1 MSDPRPAPLLAL
13 RGIGK
18 SFLGVRVL
26 DGVDLDVAPGEVHA
40 VVGENGAGKSTLMK
54 IVSGAYA
61 PDEGAVEFD
70 GQARAFRGPRDAQRA
85 GVGIIHQEFNLLPE
99 RTVAENVY
107 LGHEPTR
114 RGLVDR
120 REMLDRTRR
129 LLASI
134 GETTLPAD
142 APVGRLGVAQQQV
155 VEIAKALA
163 LDARLL
169 IMDEPTAALADHEV
183 ELLYGLVRRLQERG
197 IGLLYVSHR
206 LTEVFDLSS
215 RITVLK
221 DGRRVTTVDT
231 AATTADELVRHMVGR
246 ELSSYYPARAAPED
260 VGEVRLTVRDA
271 GNRKL
276 RGVTLDLR
284 AGEVLGVGGLQG
296 SGRSALARALFG
308 VAPFTSGEVTLDGR
322 PVRLRSARAAMRAGI
337 AYVTEDRKGEG
348 IVARQSVL
356 DNALLA
362 SRAVFA
368 TRSGRAART
377 IKVRELLA
385 AVQVRSAGDDQEIRF
400 LSGGNQQKVVLARWL
415 AIDPRILLFDEPT
428 RGIDVGAKSAIHD
441 LVRSLARDGAAVL
454 MISSELP
461 ELLGMSDRII
471 VLRDGRV
478 AGELPA
484 GATEEDVVALAVGTV
499 AEAVQ

>member
-26 DGVDLDVAPGEVHA
+26 DGVDVDVAPGEVHA

-70 GQARAFRGPRDAQRA
+70 GQSRAFRGPRDAQRA

-499 AEAVQ
+499 AEVVQ

>member
-1 MSDPRPAPLLAL
+1 MSGLLPSPLLAL

-26 DGVDLDVAPGEVHA
+26 DGVDLQVRPGEVHA

-54 IVSGAYA
+54 VVSGVHQ
-61 PDEGAVEFD
+61 PDEGTVEFD
-70 GQARAFRGPRDAQRA
+70 GAPRTFRGPREAQQA
-85 GVGIIHQEFNLLPE
+85 GIGTVHQELTLLPE
-99 RTVAENVY
+99 RTVAENVW
-107 LGHEPTR
+107 LGREPLR

-120 REMLDRTRR
+120 RAMLSRTAG

-134 GETTLPAD
+134 GEGSLPPD
-142 APVGRLGVAQQQV
+142 TRVGRLGVARQQV
-155 VEIAKALA
+155 VEIVKALA

-183 ELLYGLVRRLQERG
+183 GQLYALVRRLQKQG
-197 IGLLYVSHR
+197 MGVLYVSHR
-206 LTEVFDLSS
+206 LKEVFDLSS

-221 DGRRVTTVDT
+221 DGRAVATLDT
-231 AATTADELVRHMVGR
+231 ADTSADQLVRHMVGR
-246 ELSSYYPARAAPED
+246 ELSSYYPGLAKPQEL
-260 VGEVRLTVRDA
+260 GPVRLTVRGG

-276 RGVTLDLR
+276 RGIDLRLR

-308 VAPFTSGEVTLDGR
+308 AAPFSTGRVTVDGA
-322 PVRLRSARAAMRAGI
+322 PVRLRSPRAAIRAGI
-337 AYVTEDRKGEG
+337 AYVSEDRKDEG
-348 IVARQSVL
+348 IVAEQSVL

-362 SRAVFA
+362 GRAV
-368 TRSGRAART
+368 RPIRVGRGART
-377 IKVRELLA
+377 TRIRELLA
-385 AVQVRSAGDDQEIRF
+385 AVELRAAGEEQEIRF

-415 AIDPRILLFDEPT
+415 ALAPRILLFDEPT

-441 LVRSLARDGAAVL
+441 LVRRLARDGAAVL
-454 MISSELP
+454 MVSSELP

-471 VLRDGRV
+471 VMSDGRIV
-478 AGELPA
+478 GELPA
-484 GATEEDVVALAVGTV
+484 GATEEDVVALAVGT
-499 AEAVQ
+499 AREAAG